1 MEEVR
6 PTHTIM
12 GRVLFLDEDL
22 MGNRRGAHR
31 DGAQLCS
38 QFVLTLPKNENDL
51 SGLHCST
58 CGRRDAEH
66 VLISQPCDPVSGASL
81 VPASPAP
88 APQLAQR
95 EPSSA
100 GTTAARR
107 SQQQLDESTDPLARV
122 GAAATAAARPP
133 AVVGGAPPLAFSEEA
148 ERVAGP
154 VAGPVAGRLQSAD
167 EFKAEVERLVR
178 LEAATAG
185 REEETA
191 ASGVRLSSVDDF
203 KAEVNPIPNPNP
215 TVNPNP
221 IPTLTRARAVA
232 GGAVRARGGR
242 ARAATAAV
250 AVAAV
255 AVEHAGVRLG

>member
-1 MEEVR
+1 MEEAR
-6 PTHTIM
+6 PTHTVM

-51 SGLHCST
+51 AGLHCST
-58 CGRRDAEH
+58 CGCRDAEH
-66 VLISQPCDPVSGASL
+66 VLISQPCDPVSSASL
-81 VPASPAP
+81 DPASPAP
-88 APQLAQR
+88 APQPAQR

-100 GTTAARR
+100 STTAARR
-107 SQQQLDESTDPLARV
+107 SQRQLDESTDPLARV

-133 AVVGGAPPLAFSEEA
+133 AVVSGAPPLAPSEEA

-178 LEAATAG
+178 LEATAG
-185 REEETA
+185 REEEAA
-191 ASGVRLSSVDDF
+191 ASGARLSSVADF
-203 KAEVNPIPNPNP
+203 KAEVE
-215 TVNPNP
+215 
-221 IPTLTRARAVA
+221 R
-232 GGAVRARGGR
+232 
-242 ARAATAAV
+242 
-250 AVAAV
+250 
-255 AVEHAGVRLG
+255 

>member
-1 MEEVR
+1 MEEAR
-6 PTHTIM
+6 PTHTVM

-51 SGLHCST
+51 AGLHCST

-81 VPASPAP
+81 DPVPPAP
-88 APQLAQR
+88 APQPAQR

-100 GTTAARR
+100 STTAARR
-107 SQQQLDESTDPLARV
+107 STAEQLDESTDPLARV

-133 AVVGGAPPLAFSEEA
+133 AVVSGAPPPASSEEA

-154 VAGPVAGRLQSAD
+154 VAGLVAGRLQSAA

-178 LEAATAG
+178 LEATAG
-185 REEETA
+185 REEEAA
-191 ASGVRLSSVDDF
+191 ASGARLSSVDDF
-203 KAEVNPIPNPNP
+203 KAEVEP
-215 TVNPNP
+215 
-221 IPTLTRARAVA
+221 
-232 GGAVRARGGR
+232 
-242 ARAATAAV
+242 
-250 AVAAV
+250 
-255 AVEHAGVRLG
+255 

>member
-1 MEEVR
+1 
-6 PTHTIM
+6 M

-66 VLISQPCDPVSGASL
+66 VLISQPCDLVSGASL

-107 SQQQLDESTDPLARV
+107 SQQQASSSTSRPTPWRAWELPPPRRR
-122 GAAATAAARPP
+122 GPQLLWAARHRSRRRRKPS
-133 AVVGGAPPLAFSEEA
+133 GLQD
-148 ERVAGP
+148 RLQ
-154 VAGPVAGRLQSAD
+154 GRLQGGCRVPTSSRRRWSAWCGWRRRRRVARR
-167 EFKAEVERLVR
+167 KLRP
-178 LEAATAG
+178 AG
-185 REEETA
+185 RA
-191 ASGVRLSSVDDF
+191 CRASMTSR
-203 KAEVNPIPNPNP
+203 P
-215 TVNPNP
+215 
-221 IPTLTRARAVA
+221 R
-232 GGAVRARGGR
+232 
-242 ARAATAAV
+242 
-250 AVAAV
+250 
-255 AVEHAGVRLG
+255 